1 MPIFEYKCQD
11 CEAKF
16 EKLILR
22 EGAEAELVCPEC
34 GQAHLRRELS
44 TFSAHTHG
52 ASSTPAL
59 PRCPS
64 GGVCRTPGACG
75 LN

>member
-1 MPIFEYKCQD
+1 MPIFEYKCQE
-11 CEAKF
+11 CGAKF
-16 EKLILR
+16 EKLIYR

-34 GQAHLRRELS
+34 GKQDLKRELS
-44 TFSAHTHG
+44 TFAAHTSG
-52 ASSTPAL
+52 AASTSKL
-59 PRCPS
+59 PQCPS